1 MTNERPMRKAA
12 MQGQFLFGADIAV
25 FRRVD
30 QWTDLTV
37 GPSAEAEMKAILTR
51 EVTAAEARIEAAL
64 QALDS
69 DVWTVIEY
77 D

>member
-1 MTNERPMRKAA
+1 MADERPIRKAA
-12 MQGQFLFGADIAV
+12 MQGQFLFCADIAV

-30 QWTDLTV
+30 PWTDLAVAPAT
-37 GPSAEAEMKAILTR
+37 EAEMKAILTR
-51 EVTAAEARIEAAL
+51 EIKAAEARIEAAL
-64 QALDS
+64 QALDP

>member
-1 MTNERPMRKAA
+1 MSDERPMRKAA
-12 MQGQFLFGADIAV
+12 MRGQFLFGADIAV

-30 QWTDLTV
+30 QWTDITV
-37 GPSAEAEMKAILTR
+37 APATEAEMKEILAR
-51 EVTAAEARIEAAL
+51 EVRAAEVRIEAAI
-64 QALDS
+64 QALDP